1 MVSLKNNTMG
11 VREDLVFTNNR
22 GETCKA
28 DKVDKALTT
37 GNMAFLSRILK
48 NDLLSYMK
56 LLVTFNSRLKTE
68 RDIAIMQR
76 KTLQDKLLKYDTVK
90 LDNLSSGL
98 VFKRKKF
105 ISTVHLNSFVFLQMS
120 LVQEEVRGF
129 KGLFSRI
136 KKSEN
141 TFYYRVFVWEVGNTV
156 KGVVMSTTYQ
166 QTKLIGKVV
175 EFPKEMIIDAEDCLY
190 HTNKK
195 FGV

>member
-1 MVSLKNNTMG
+1 MG

-28 DKVDKALTT
+28 DKIDKALTT

-56 LLVTFNSRLKTE
+56 LLVTFNGRLKAE

-90 LDNLSSGL
+90 LDDLSSGL

-105 ISTVHLNSFVFLQMS
+105 VSVIHSNSFVFLRMS
-120 LVQEEVRGF
+120 LVQEEARGF
-129 KGLFSRI
+129 GGLFNRI
-136 KKSEN
+136 KSSKN
-141 TFYYRVFVWEVGNTV
+141 AFYYRIFVWEVGDTV
-156 KGVVMSTTYQ
+156 KGVVMNTTYQ
-166 QTKLIGKVV
+166 QTKLLGKVV
-175 EFPKEMIIDAEDCLY
+175 EFPKEMIMGVEDCLY